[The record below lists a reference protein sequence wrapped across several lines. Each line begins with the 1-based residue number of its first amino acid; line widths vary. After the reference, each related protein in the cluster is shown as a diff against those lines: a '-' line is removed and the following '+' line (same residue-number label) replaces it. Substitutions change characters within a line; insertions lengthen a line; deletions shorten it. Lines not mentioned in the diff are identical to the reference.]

1 MLISIAIGAQ
11 RYKNSLINNK
21 ESEIKINY
29 DEMDVETYIKQIDE
43 ELKIE

>member
-1 MLISIAIGAQ
+1 MLISIAVGAQ
-11 RYKNSLINNK
+11 RYKNSLIKNK